1 MSFAGFANYNDFVDY
16 LHNSLEEVE
25 SVGSAYCEAGKNDLF
40 DSVIG
45 PTGPTGSV
53 GNTGRIGTSGPTGS
67 VGCTGATGSSG
78 ATGNIGCT
86 GPTGPSGA
94 AGESG
99 ATGSVGLQGHVGS
112 IGTIG
117 ATGTTGPTGPT
128 GPRGATGFTGASGI
142 HGIDR
147 TTSNVTLAT
156 ALNTDFSTY
165 SVGPVVQY
173 RYVSSTNTFQAQN
186 YVYGGA
192 TQYLTHFN
200 DQIYRLPLN
209 SAFGGREDVLCKNAN
224 NGQGFSIPLNKNA
237 SLNTTTGFITL
248 TKPSQPGHVHMCYT
262 TLNTVAS
269 PPVLYTLRLR
279 DGSLT
284 GTILASSKTV
294 QTITAEKITLT
305 LIVPVVNISVL
316 VPTLEVSTTFS
327 RFGAGVVNTASFNLF
342 YVML

>member
-1 MSFAGFANYNDFVDY
+1 MSFAGFVNYTEFVSY
-16 LHNSLEEVE
+16 LNNSLDNVE
-25 SVGSAYCEAGKNDLF
+25 NVGSAYCVAGKNELF
-40 DSVIG
+40 DSIIG
-45 PTGPTGSV
+45 ATGPTGSIGLV
-53 GNTGRIGTSGPTGS
+53 GRAGTSGATGPKG
-67 VGCTGATGSSG
+67 VTGPTGSSG
-78 ATGNIGCT
+78 ATGAVGMT
-86 GPTGPSGA
+86 GPTGSMGFE
-94 AGESG
+94 GMSG
-99 ATGSVGLQGHVGS
+99 ATGSTGLQGATGAMGNTGLRGGRGVAGTRGTIGVTGS
-112 IGTIG
+112 IG
-117 ATGTTGPTGPT
+117 ATGAVGSDVRPDT
-128 GPRGATGFTGASGI
+128 FISLASSLI
-142 HGIDR
+142 
-147 TTSNVTLAT
+147 
-156 ALNTDFSTY
+156 TDFP
-165 SVGPVVQY
+165 GPAQYPLNNY
-173 RYVSSTNTFQAQN
+173 RYVSATNTFQLQTSA
-186 YVYGGA
+186 
-192 TQYLTHFN
+192 YLTRFN

-224 NGQGFSIPLNKNA
+224 NGQGLSIPLNTNA
-237 SLNTTTGFITL
+237 SFNTTTGFITL